1 MPTPTEKVR
10 LQKAISAAGL
20 MSRRAAEELIAAGR
34 VTIDGKVAILGDRVD
49 PASAAVAIDGKP
61 IPVAPD
67 LVTYLVYKPIGV
79 VSTTTDPEGRRT
91 VTDLVPPE
99 PRVWP
104 IGRLDADSEGL
115 ILVSNDGTLTNL
127 ITHPRHGVTKTYQV
141 LLGGAPSKNAL
152 RRFREGVELDDG
164 PAAALSVRPIDRMGE
179 KVLVEMVMGEG
190 RNREIRRMAETIGH
204 PVLRLVRVAIGPL
217 VDRRLRPGEWRR
229 LTVDELRGLYAT
241 GGAESEPD

>member
-49 PASAAVAIDGKP
+49 PASAAVAIDGKL

-164 PAAALSVRPIDRMGE
+164 PAAALSMRPIDRMGE
-179 KVLVEMVMGEG
+179 QVLVEMVMGEG
-190 RNREIRRMAETIGH
+190 RNREIRRMAEAIGH
-204 PVLRLVRVAIGPL
+204 PVLRLVRVAIGSL
-217 VDRRLRPGEWRR
+217 VDRRLRPGDWRR
-229 LTVDELRGLYAT
+229 LTVDELRGLYAIA
-241 GGAESEPD
+241 GAESEPD

>member
-49 PASAAVAIDGKP
+49 PASASVAIDGRL

-79 VSTTTDPEGRRT
+79 VSTTTDPEGRHT
-91 VTDLVPPE
+91 VTNLVPAE

-152 RRFREGVELDDG
+152 RRLREGVELDDG

-179 KVLVEMVMGEG
+179 KVLIEMVMGEG

-229 LTVDELRGLYAT
+229 LTVDELRGLYAAA
-241 GGAESEPD
+241 GGDPGPD